1 MKINSVSRGLSTI
14 IAAMVLSATAMCAW
28 AADSE
33 WTESLKEAQAAAKS
47 SGKPILVNFTGSD
60 WCPWCIKLEKEIFA
74 SDEFK
79 KWASANVV
87 LMTADFPRSKQQAAD
102 LKQQNKALAAQ
113 FKVTGYPT
121 VVFMDADGTEL
132 GRSGYI
138 EGGAEH
144 WVQSAGKKLSN
155 RPKPPVVDAVDPA
168 ATLADGLERAQQ
180 VDCPLMLVVTPAA
193 NANAQKATDA
203 VFADKAFIKLA
214 CSRLAVAW
222 LKELPAKG
230 SDEEKALADFKKQH
244 RLSGMT
250 TFAAVLDLKQDKPLY
265 QTTILPKAPAV
276 VTVIAKALPK
286 TAYNGGWLED
296 LKTAQAIATARKRPI
311 LLNFTS
317 GPASSLC
324 AKLDS
329 QVFNT
334 DDFRKYARE
343 NLVLVKVDFTK
354 LQPLPK
360 DIQKQNDDLARK
372 YEADKF
378 PTIVLLDTQAKQVG
392 KLTYELD
399 GPAPYIEKVKKLVYG
414 EKSPE
419 K

>member
-1 MKINSVSRGLSTI
+1 MKINSVSRGLSAV
-14 IAAMVLSATAMCAW
+14 IATFVLSATAMLAG
-28 AADSE
+28 AADSD
-33 WTESLKEAQAAAKS
+33 WTESFKEAQAAAKS

-74 SDEFK
+74 SDDFK

-87 LMTADFPRSKQQAAD
+87 LMTADFPHKHQAAD
-102 LKQQNKALAAQ
+102 LKQQNSALAAK
-113 FKVTGYPT
+113 FTITGYPT
-121 VVFMDADGTEL
+121 VVFMDAEETEL
-132 GRSGYI
+132 GRSGYL
-138 EGGAEH
+138 EGGVEH
-144 WVQSAGKKLSN
+144 WIQSAEKSLSKH
-155 RPKPPVVDAVDPA
+155 PKPPVADTVNES

-180 VDCPLMLVVTPAA
+180 MDCPLLLVVTPAT
-193 NANAQKATDA
+193 NATAKKATETL
-203 VFADKAFIKLA
+203 FADKAFIKLA

-244 RLSGMT
+244 KLANMN
-250 TFAAVLDLKQDKPLY
+250 TFAAVLDLKQDRPLY
-265 QTTILPKAPAV
+265 QAMILPKAPVAV
-276 VTVIAKALPK
+276 TAVEKALPK

-296 LKTAQAIATARKRPI
+296 LKTAQAIAAARKRPI

-324 AKLDS
+324 VKLDS
-329 QVFNT
+329 QIFNT
-334 DDFRKYARE
+334 DDFRKYARQ
-343 NLVLVKVDFTK
+343 NLVLVKLDFTK

-378 PTIVLLDTQAKQVG
+378 PTIVLLDTNAKQVG

-414 EKSPE
+414 EKNGE